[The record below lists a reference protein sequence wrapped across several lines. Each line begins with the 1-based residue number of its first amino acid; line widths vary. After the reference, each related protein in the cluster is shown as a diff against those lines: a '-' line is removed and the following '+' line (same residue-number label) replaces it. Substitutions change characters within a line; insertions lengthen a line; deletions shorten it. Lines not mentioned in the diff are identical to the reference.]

1 VRFPSFGE
9 WGVRCGSQER
19 NGKEG
24 HQMPKRG
31 WLVVFGFVG
40 PTWAD
45 PWRTNGLCGL
55 AMSLIEN
62 SSAHKE
68 KKDSKEALDIF
79 FCWPKTS
86 RCQDK

>member
-1 VRFPSFGE
+1 
-9 WGVRCGSQER
+9 
-19 NGKEG
+19 
-24 HQMPKRG
+24 MPKRG

-68 KKDSKEALDIF
+68 KKDSKEAVDIF
-79 FCWPKTS
+79 FLLA
-86 RCQDK
+86 